1 MNCFANREAQVDFS
15 TYPGHSQNTQAA
27 SNRRSHARPRRPIAR
42 CAGIG
47 AVSMQIRERKFSMKS
62 ALSRVSGLLILLMFA
77 GGIPM
82 TAQRMASLTLPA
94 TTGHGSNVYGTATIN
109 RFEKQGNQITAIG
122 FVKNS
127 SGTEFQGVRWQLVI
141 VTSSTGTLSATSA
154 HAPAAPQLTRIAWSP
169 GRGNSVKLVPVQAPP
184 PTSCG
189 VLNINLAGASINVA
203 GAQVSLDP
211 ITLNI

>member
-1 MNCFANREAQVDFS
+1 
-15 TYPGHSQNTQAA
+15 
-27 SNRRSHARPRRPIAR
+27 
-42 CAGIG
+42 
-47 AVSMQIRERKFSMKS
+47 MKS

-127 SGTEFQGVRWQLVI
+127 SGTEFQGVRWQLVT
-141 VTSSTGTLSATSA
+141 VTSSTGTLSATSG

-189 VLNINLAGASINVA
+189 VLNISLAGASINVA

-211 ITLNI
+211 ITLNISGQSGTPVGDLVCSALNLLGNVAGLVNLLNSLLGTLTGALGGLTGGL